1 MFFGSEVIETLLR
14 EKLGASM
21 SKGRILVV
29 EDDFDISNML
39 RIYFSGQGYEV
50 QVAPRGGDA
59 LSITRKQLPNLI
71 MLDIML
77 PDMNGYDVCREL
89 RQTTR
94 TSYIPIIFLTQKDE
108 RSDRIAG
115 LELGADDYVTKP
127 FDIEE
132 LKLRVQNAIN
142 AAGRVAQID
151 SKSNLPTGR
160 LIEDHLRG
168 LMRVQRPWT
177 YIDVKINTFD
187 PFTEIYGFVA
197 GDELIRFM
205 ALLLNEVVDEM
216 GTPDDYVGH
225 PGRDNFVIVTYS
237 TDARRMMERLGQ
249 RFDEEVKQHYS
260 FIDRER
266 GYILVPDG
274 GRGERQVSLMNLSL
288 GSVSTTSHRFSD
300 IREITELAAED
311 RRRRQ
316 NGADGDVD
324 DGEQLLTSW

>member
-1 MFFGSEVIETLLR
+1 
-14 EKLGASM
+14 M
-21 SKGRILVV
+21 SKGRLLVV

-39 RIYFSGQGYEV
+39 RIYFTAQGYEV

-59 LSITRKQLPNLI
+59 LSMTRRQLPSLI

-89 RQTTR
+89 RTTTR
-94 TSYIPIIFLTQKDE
+94 TKYIPIIFLTQRDE
-108 RSDRIAG
+108 RSDKIAG

-132 LKLRVQNAIN
+132 LKLRVQNAIASAELVQN
-142 AAGRVAQID
+142 ID
-151 SKSNLPTGR
+151 PRSKMPTGR

-168 LMRVQRPWT
+168 LMRTDRPWS
-177 YIDVKINTFD
+177 YIDLKINTFD
-187 PFTEIYGFVA
+187 PFKEVYGFVA
-197 GDELIRFM
+197 GDELIRFT
-205 ALLLNEVVDEM
+205 ALLINEVIDEL

-225 PGRDNFVIVTYS
+225 PGNDNFIIITHS
-237 TDARRMMERLGQ
+237 DNPKRLHERLTE
-249 RFDEEVKQHYS
+249 RFAEEVKQHYS

-274 GRGERQVSLMNLSL
+274 ARGERQVGLMTLSW
-288 GSVSTTSHRFSD
+288 GSVSTATHRFSD

-311 RRRRQ
+311 RRRRHSGIASDNDTSQ
-316 NGADGDVD
+316 P
-324 DGEQLLTSW
+324 LLTSW

>member
-1 MFFGSEVIETLLR
+1 
-14 EKLGASM
+14 M

-29 EDDFDISNML
+29 DDDFDIANML

-59 LSITRKQLPNLI
+59 LSMTRKQLPNLI

-89 RQTTR
+89 RTTTR
-94 TSYIPIIFLTQKDE
+94 TSHIPIIFLTQKDE

-132 LKLRVQNAIN
+132 LKLRVQNAI
-142 AAGRVAQID
+142 AAANRQTQID

-160 LIEDHLRG
+160 LIEDHLRS
-168 LMRVQRPWT
+168 LMRSERTWT
-177 YIDVKINTFD
+177 YLDVKIKHFD
-187 PFTEIYGFVA
+187 PFAEVYGFVA
-197 GDELIRFM
+197 GDEVIRFM
-205 ALLLNEVVDEM
+205 ALLIGEVVDEV

-225 PGRDNFVIVTYS
+225 PGRDSFVVVTHAA
-237 TDARRMMERLGQ
+237 DAERLKKRLSQ
-249 RFDEEVKQHYS
+249 RFDDEVKQHYS

-266 GYILVPDG
+266 SYILVPDG
-274 GRGERQVSLMNLSL
+274 ADGEKQVSLMTLSV
-288 GSVSTTSHRFSD
+288 GAVSTATHQFSD

-311 RRRRQ
+311 RRRG
-316 NGADGDVD
+316 GAGAVGDSGPRVI
-324 DGEQLLTSW
+324 TSW

>member
-1 MFFGSEVIETLLR
+1 
-14 EKLGASM
+14 M

-59 LSITRKQLPNLI
+59 LSMTRKQLPNLI

-89 RQTTR
+89 RTTTR
-94 TSYIPIIFLTQKDE
+94 TRHIPIIFLTQRDE
-108 RSDRIAG
+108 RSDVIAG
-115 LELGADDYVTKP
+115 LELGADDYITKP

-132 LKLRVQNAIN
+132 LKLRVQNAIS
-142 AAGRVAQID
+142 AANRITQID

-160 LIEDHLRG
+160 LIEDHLRN
-168 LMRVQRPWT
+168 LMRGSRDWT
-177 YIDVKINTFD
+177 YVDMKINQFD
-187 PFTEIYGFVA
+187 LFTEVYGFVA
-197 GDELIRFM
+197 GDEVIRFV
-205 ALLLNEVVDEM
+205 ALLIGELVDEV

-225 PGRDNFVIVTYS
+225 PGRDNFIIIS
-237 TDARRMMERLGQ
+237 HAEDANRLEERLVQ
-249 RFDEEVKQHYS
+249 RFNEEVKQHYS

-274 GRGERQVSLMNLSL
+274 DSGEKKVDLMTVSV
-288 GSVSTTSHRFSD
+288 GSVSTKTHQFSD

-311 RRRRQ
+311 RRR
-316 NGADGDVD
+316 GKTDADGN
-324 DGEQLLTSW
+324 ESPILTSW